1 MVLII
6 FYYIA
11 VSYITL
17 EAPLK
22 KYLFKN
28 NETLHFKIE
37 EILLSYTL
45 LNLNILKEILGSLN
59 MWQ

>member
-28 NETLHFKIE
+28 FKIE